1 MKVVVY
7 VVQKRAAETVR
18 IVLSGESFCVVWSDR
33 NALVERVF
41 TTLKKKKK
49 KREDV
54 SRCDTTNDVL

>member
-1 MKVVVY
+1 M
-7 VVQKRAAETVR
+7 
-18 IVLSGESFCVVWSDR
+18 VWSDR

-49 KREDV
+49 KKKKKREDV

>member
-1 MKVVVY
+1 M
-7 VVQKRAAETVR
+7 
-18 IVLSGESFCVVWSDR
+18 VWSDR

-49 KREDV
+49 KKREDV

>member
-1 MKVVVY
+1 M
-7 VVQKRAAETVR
+7 
-18 IVLSGESFCVVWSDR
+18 VWSDR

-49 KREDV
+49 KKKKKKREDV